1 MSLSL
6 FDIVGP
12 VMIGPSSSHTAGAAR
27 IGFLAGKIAGTAAE
41 QVTLYF
47 HPVLMQT
54 YTGHRTHAAL
64 IGGLLGYRED
74 DLRLKTALQDAAQRG
89 LTFDVQQVERS
100 QLKFPAEVASGA
112 SGAADVHPNTMRLR
126 IVTKEGTTI
135 VNGISVG
142 GGCIEITEIDG
153 LAVQLDG
160 NYPFLLVRAA
170 APFESGVARL
180 LGAGQIIA
188 TYVGATAQGALACWV
203 LREPAPQ
210 TLLDAIASQPHV
222 TAVRAVPALSNLQ
235 QIQAVPAFSN
245 FAEFATLASDKG
257 LAAAAADYEEQRT
270 GKSAAEIR
278 GIFHDILRVM
288 REAVATGLENKLE
301 LLGGFCAGDDGAKM
315 MAAYREG
322 KTISGGILPL
332 AIARALSVM
341 EVNGSMGRVVA
352 TPTAGSAG
360 VLPGVIFCLAESLK
374 KTEDDL
380 CDALLVAAAIGV
392 CIANKASLSGAV
404 GGCQGEI
411 GVAAAITASAA
422 AFLGGGDPEQCIQAA
437 ALTLKNLL
445 GLICDPPAG
454 PVEVPCIKRNAIG
467 VAAALMAADMA
478 LAGIKSY
485 IPPDEVV
492 DALVDVQK
500 LLPQQLKGSTIG
512 GLGCTVTGQK
522 MRLEWQL
529 KLKQMS

>member
-6 FDIVGP
+6 FDIIGP
-12 VMIGPSSSHTAGAAR
+12 VMVGPSSSHTAGAAR
-27 IGFLAGKIAGTAAE
+27 IGFLAGKIAGVAADR
-41 QVTLYF
+41 VTLYF

-54 YTGHRTHAAL
+54 YAGHRTHAAL

-74 DLRLKTALQDAAQRG
+74 DLRLKTALEDAARQG
-89 LTFDVQQVERS
+89 LRFDVKPVEHG
-100 QLKFPAEVASGA
+100 PG
-112 SGAADVHPNTMRLR
+112 GAAAVHPNTMRLS
-126 IVTKEGTTI
+126 IVTSEGTTL

-153 LAVQLDG
+153 VAVRLDG
-160 NYPFLLVRAA
+160 NYPFLLVRSS
-170 APFESGVARL
+170 APIESSIAPL
-180 LGAGQIIA
+180 LGDGQIIA
-188 TYVGATAQGALACWV
+188 AYAGATSQGSLACWV
-203 LREPAPQ
+203 LRQPVPPA
-210 TLLDAIASQPHV
+210 LLDAIAGLPYV
-222 TAVRAVPALSNLQ
+222 IAVRAVAALADFPQ
-235 QIQAVPAFSN
+235 MQETPAFSTL
-245 FAEFATLASDKG
+245 AEFLTFAGDQG
-257 LAAAAADYEEQRT
+257 LVAAAVAYEAQRSGT
-270 GKSAAEIR
+270 SAAEIR
-278 GIFHDILRVM
+278 ESFRDILRVM
-288 REAVATGLENKLE
+288 RAAVATGLENKLE
-301 LLGGFCAGDDGAKM
+301 LLGGFCAGDDAVKM
-315 MAAYREG
+315 MTAWRTG

-332 AIARALSVM
+332 AMARALSVM

-374 KTEDDL
+374 KTDDDL
-380 CDALLVAAAIGV
+380 CDALLVAAAVGV

-404 GGCQGEI
+404 GGCQGEV
-411 GVAAAITASAA
+411 GVAAAMTASAA
-422 AFLGGGDPEQCIQAA
+422 VLLGGGDAGQCIQAA

-492 DALVDVQK
+492 DALVNVQQ

-512 GLGCTVTGQK
+512 GLACTATGEK
-522 MRLEWQL
+522 MRQQWQS

>member
-12 VMIGPSSSHTAGAAR
+12 VMVGPSSSHTAGAAR
-27 IGFLAGKIAGTAAE
+27 IGFLAGKIAGIAAE

-54 YTGHRTHAAL
+54 YAGHRTHAAL

-74 DLRLKTALQDAAQRG
+74 DLRLKAALEDAAQRG
-89 LTFDVQQVERS
+89 LTFDVKPIERS
-100 QLKFPAEVASGA
+100 RLKSPAEATSSSG
-112 SGAADVHPNTMRLR
+112 GGPDVHPNTMRLK

-135 VNGISVG
+135 VSGISVG

-160 NYPFLLVRAA
+160 NYPFLLVRSAV
-170 APFESGVARL
+170 PIERHVTRL
-180 LGAGQIIA
+180 LGDGQIVA
-188 TYVGATAQGALACWV
+188 TYAGATAQGFLACLV
-203 LREPAPQ
+203 LRELAPQ
-210 TLLDAIASQPHV
+210 ALLDAIASQPYV

-235 QIQAVPAFSN
+235 QLQVPPTFSN
-245 FAEFATLASDKG
+245 FSEFLALASDKG
-257 LAAAAADYEEQRT
+257 LAAAAAEYETKRT
-270 GKSAAEIR
+270 GRSAADIREIFR
-278 GIFHDILRVM
+278 DILRVM
-288 REAVATGLENKLE
+288 RESVATGLENKFE

-315 MAAYREG
+315 MTAYREG
-322 KTISGGILPL
+322 RTISGGILPL

-352 TPTAGSAG
+352 APTAGSAG
-360 VLPGVIFCLAESLK
+360 VLPAIIFCLAESLK
-374 KTEDDL
+374 KTDDDL
-380 CDALLVAAAIGV
+380 CDALLVAAAVGV

-411 GVAAAITASAA
+411 GVAAAIAASAA

-492 DALVDVQK
+492 DALVNVQK

-512 GLGCTVTGQK
+512 GLGCTATGEK

-529 KLKQMS
+529 KLKQMN

>member
-12 VMIGPSSSHTAGAAR
+12 VMVGPSSSHTAGAAR
-27 IGFLAGKIAGTAAE
+27 IGFLAGKIAGIAAE

-54 YTGHRTHAAL
+54 YAGHRTHAAL

-74 DLRLKTALQDAAQRG
+74 DLRLKTALQDAAQQG
-89 LTFDVQQVERS
+89 LTFDVKQVEHS
-100 QLKFPAEVASGA
+100 QLKSPSEVASAA
-112 SGAADVHPNTMRLR
+112 SVTDVHPNTMRLR
-126 IVTKEGTTI
+126 IVTKEGTTV

-142 GGCIEITEIDG
+142 GGCIAITEIDG
-153 LAVQLDG
+153 VAVQLDG
-160 NYPFLLVRAA
+160 NYPFLLVRSAA
-170 APFESGVARL
+170 SIESGVTRL
-180 LGAGQIIA
+180 LGDRQIIA
-188 TYVGATAQGALACWV
+188 AYAGTTPQGSLACWV
-203 LREPAPQ
+203 LRDPAPQ
-210 TLLDAIASQPHV
+210 AVLDAIASQPYV

-235 QIQAVPAFSN
+235 QRQEAPAFSN
-245 FAEFATLASDKG
+245 FVEFSAFASDKG
-257 LAAAAADYEEQRT
+257 LAVAAAEYETQRT

-278 GIFHDILRVM
+278 EIFHAILRVM
-288 REAVATGLENKLE
+288 HESVATGLENKLE
-301 LLGGFCAGDDGAKM
+301 LLGGFCAGDDAAKM

-322 KTISGGILPL
+322 RTISGGILPL

-380 CDALLVAAAIGV
+380 CDALLVAAAVGV

-404 GGCQGEI
+404 GGCQGEV

-492 DALVDVQK
+492 DALVNVQK

-512 GLGCTVTGQK
+512 GLGSTVTGQK
-522 MRLEWQL
+522 MRMEWQL
-529 KLKQMS
+529 KVKQMS

>member
-170 APFESGVARL
+170 APFEAVL
-180 LGAGQIIA
+180 
-188 TYVGATAQGALACWV
+188 LACW
-203 LREPAPQ
+203 A
-210 TLLDAIASQPHV
+210 
-222 TAVRAVPALSNLQ
+222 
-235 QIQAVPAFSN
+235 
-245 FAEFATLASDKG
+245 
-257 LAAAAADYEEQRT
+257 
-270 GKSAAEIR
+270 R
-278 GIFHDILRVM
+278 GR
-288 REAVATGLENKLE
+288 
-301 LLGGFCAGDDGAKM
+301 
-315 MAAYREG
+315 
-322 KTISGGILPL
+322 S
-332 AIARALSVM
+332 
-341 EVNGSMGRVVA
+341 
-352 TPTAGSAG
+352 
-360 VLPGVIFCLAESLK
+360 
-374 KTEDDL
+374 
-380 CDALLVAAAIGV
+380 
-392 CIANKASLSGAV
+392 
-404 GGCQGEI
+404 
-411 GVAAAITASAA
+411 
-422 AFLGGGDPEQCIQAA
+422 
-437 ALTLKNLL
+437 
-445 GLICDPPAG
+445 
-454 PVEVPCIKRNAIG
+454 
-467 VAAALMAADMA
+467 
-478 LAGIKSY
+478 
-485 IPPDEVV
+485 
-492 DALVDVQK
+492 
-500 LLPQQLKGSTIG
+500 
-512 GLGCTVTGQK
+512 
-522 MRLEWQL
+522 
-529 KLKQMS
+529 